1 MGNDQQHGDGDV
13 EAQWH
18 DEIGGALETA
28 ASLHRRLASLLR
40 VAHGV
45 VSAADL
51 EGHRLQ
57 VRRSTYRIV
66 EVLKRIDDLTRGG
79 VGP

>member
-1 MGNDQQHGDGDV
+1 MERDEHDV

-28 ASLHRRLASLLR
+28 ASLHRRLAGLLR
-40 VAHGV
+40 IARG
-45 VSAADL
+45 ALPPDQLDA
-51 EGHRLQ
+51 HRLQ

-66 EVLKRIDDLTRGG
+66 EVLKRIDELTRGG

>member
-1 MGNDQQHGDGDV
+1 MGNEPAADVDV

-28 ASLHRRLASLLR
+28 ASLHRRLAGLLR
-40 VAHGV
+40 LTRGELPT
-45 VSAADL
+45 DEL
-51 EGHRLQ
+51 DRHRLQ